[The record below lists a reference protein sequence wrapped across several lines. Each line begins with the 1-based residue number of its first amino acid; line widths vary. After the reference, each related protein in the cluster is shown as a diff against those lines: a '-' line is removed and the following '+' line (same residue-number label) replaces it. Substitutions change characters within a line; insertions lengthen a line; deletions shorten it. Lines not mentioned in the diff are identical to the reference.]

1 MSDLAAVG
9 FIIGVI
15 GWGGLIFLWA
25 TLSSFAFA
33 LAMFGFELGVFFLD
47 PFDEFGNVV
56 VVEQAFPCVV
66 VVKKLAE

>member
-1 MSDLAAVG
+1 MSRGICLLRTSKG
-9 FIIGVI
+9 FRRCKLEGDSPA
-15 GWGGLIFLWA
+15 F
-25 TLSSFAFA
+25 SFA
-33 LAMFGFELGVFFLD
+33 LAVFGFELGVFLLD